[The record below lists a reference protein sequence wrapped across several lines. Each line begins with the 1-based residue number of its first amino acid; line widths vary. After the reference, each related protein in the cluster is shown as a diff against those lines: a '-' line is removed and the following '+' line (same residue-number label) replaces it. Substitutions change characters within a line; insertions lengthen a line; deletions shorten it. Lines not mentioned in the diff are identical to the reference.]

1 MTDRDT
7 CLVNG
12 AHVEARNAKGEPA
25 RPWETAATFAVVRWS
40 GQAYADLVTGLPT
53 ASAAWAAGATVLR
66 DEPTAECGEAVA
78 S

>member
-12 AHVEARNAKGEPA
+12 AHVEARNAKGAPA

-53 ASAAWAAGATVLR
+53 ASAAWFAGAAMLR
-66 DEPTAECGEAVA
+66 DGQAPECCEAVA

>member
-12 AHVEARNAKGEPA
+12 AHVEARNARGNPA

-40 GQAYADLVTGLPT
+40 GQAYADLVTGQPT
-53 ASAAWAAGATVLR
+53 ASAAWNAGATVLR
-66 DEPTAECGEAVA
+66 DEQAAERCEAVA